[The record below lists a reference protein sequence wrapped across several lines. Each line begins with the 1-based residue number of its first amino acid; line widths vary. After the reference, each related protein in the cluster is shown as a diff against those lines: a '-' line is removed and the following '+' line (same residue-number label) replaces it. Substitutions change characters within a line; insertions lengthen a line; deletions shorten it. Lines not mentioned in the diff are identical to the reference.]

1 MTSVA
6 PDLCPYKDGRWSFY
20 FGTSR
25 QADQNAIE
33 RMISMDISVFTT
45 PEFWSALVAILLI
58 DLVLAGDNA
67 IVIGLAARN
76 VEKNLQR
83 RVILLG
89 TLGAIAVRIVATVGV
104 VHLLKLPGL
113 LLSGGIAL
121 LYIAYKLIADSKDHE
136 IAAQSHFWTAVRT
149 IVIADAVMGLDNVLA
164 VAGASHGN
172 TLLVVVGLAITIPL
186 VICGSTLFIKLIEK
200 FPIILIGGAL
210 VIAATAFGMI
220 FSDSITKEWITL
232 EGGTKWIINGF
243 LLGIFYV
250 VTKFL
255 QKNLN

>member
-1 MTSVA
+1 MQ
-6 PDLCPYKDGRWSFY
+6 L
-20 FGTSR
+20 
-25 QADQNAIE
+25 E
-33 RMISMDISVFTT
+33 RMISMDISVFMT

-76 VEKNLQR
+76 VEKNMQK

-89 TLGAIAVRIVATVGV
+89 TLGAISVRIVATVGV

-113 LLSGGIAL
+113 LLGGGIAL

-136 IAAQSHFWTAVRT
+136 IAAQSHFWAAVRT

-164 VAGASHGN
+164 VAGASHGS
-172 TLLVVVGLAITIPL
+172 TLLVIIGLAITIPL
-186 VICGSTLFIKLIEK
+186 VIGGSTLFVKLIEK
-200 FPIILIGGAL
+200 FPVILIGGAL

-220 FSDSITKEWITL
+220 FGDPITKEFITV
-232 EGGTKWIINGF
+232 EGWTKWLVNGI
-243 LLGIFYV
+243 LLGIFYA
-250 VTKFL
+250 VTKYL
-255 QKNLN
+255 QTPKLVPQKIKSSRTDEQYEYSSER